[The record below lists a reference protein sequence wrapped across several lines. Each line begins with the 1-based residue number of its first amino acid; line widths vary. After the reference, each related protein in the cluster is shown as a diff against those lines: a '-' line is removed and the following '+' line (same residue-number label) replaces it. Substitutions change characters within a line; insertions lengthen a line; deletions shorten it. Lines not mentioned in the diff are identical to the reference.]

1 MNRSPSHH
9 LLRNLVSRALIT
21 AGALALSGA
30 AFAAGKPLFTG
41 PAQVQ
46 PAAMATAN
54 RMASRPDTSTMRVLR
69 ADASVVS
76 AQTREIE
83 LDLGL
88 RRVNAVLEHARD
100 SASGSLVWIGH
111 VRETA
116 KARPATAREVAHDE
130 LNSVI
135 LVRRGNGVTGNVR
148 VDGKLFRIQTIA
160 GTADTALIEVN
171 EDKRPPDHP
180 SAFGDLP
187 QIAMQQAPSGRVGAL
202 AIDPGPTATIRVL
215 VVATNA
221 AVSAYGGDMA
231 ALVDLAVA
239 ESNQGYVNSN
249 VGINMELAGYTTT
262 TYADAGMSTDL
273 SRFRGTSD
281 GYMDNI
287 HALRDANAADVAVL
301 VGNDS
306 SACGLAS
313 GIGSTATT
321 AFATAYWDCITG
333 YYSFA
338 HEIGHLQS
346 ARHDPAT
353 DPTNSPYAYGHGYR
367 APNNAWRT
375 IMAYNCSPSCPR
387 INYWSNPDVTY
398 GGVAMGTANTSH
410 NQRVLVNTKATIAA
424 FRGGGGGGGTQTYSN
439 GTDYAIA
446 DNTTVD
452 SPITVSGRSGNAPSN
467 ASVTVAIVHT
477 YQGDLK
483 VDLVAPD
490 GSLYNIHNR
499 TGGSA
504 DNVNKTVTLNL
515 SSEPLNGIWK
525 LRVNDNAGGDTG
537 YINSWSVTF

>member
-1 MNRSPSHH
+1 MNRFALHT
-9 LLRNLVSRALIT
+9 LVAT
-21 AGALALSGA
+21 GALMLSA
-30 AFAAGKPLFTG
+30 TAVAGQPLFLG

-46 PAAMATAN
+46 PGASVA
-54 RMASRPDTSTMRVLR
+54 ASRLAARPATTSLR
-69 ADASVVS
+69 ALRANAAVVN
-76 AQTREIE
+76 AQTNEIE

-88 RRVNAVLEHARD
+88 QRVNAVLEQAKANTD
-100 SASGSLVWIGH
+100 GSVVWIGH

-116 KARPATAREVAHDE
+116 KARAATAREVRHDG

-135 LVRRGNGVTGNVR
+135 LVRRGDGVTGNVR
-148 VDGKLFRIQTIA
+148 VDGQLYRIRPLPDGSHA
-160 GTADTALIEVN
+160 VIEVD
-171 EDKRPPDHP
+171 ESAMPPDHP

-187 QIAMQQAPSGRVGAL
+187 QIQMPTRQAGQVSAL

-215 VVATNA
+215 VVATNN
-221 AVSAYGGDMA
+221 AVSAYGGDMQ
-231 ALVDLAVA
+231 ALVQLAVA

-249 VGINMELAGYTTT
+249 VGINMELAGYSTVA
-262 TYADAGMSTDL
+262 YNDVGMSTDL
-273 SRFRGTSD
+273 SRFRGTGD
-281 GYMDNI
+281 GYMDTI
-287 HALRDANAADVAVL
+287 HALRDSNAADVAVL

-313 GIGSTATT
+313 GIGSTAST

-338 HEIGHLQS
+338 HEVGHLQS

-353 DPTNSPYAYGHGYR
+353 DPTNSPYVYGHGYR

-375 IMAYNCSPSCPR
+375 IMAYACTGGCTR
-387 INYWSNPDVTY
+387 LNYWSNPDVTY
-398 GGVAMGTANTSH
+398 GGVAMGTADRSH

-439 GTDYAIA
+439 GTDHAIG

-452 SPITVSGRSGNAPSN
+452 SPVTVSGRSGNAPTS
-467 ASVTVAIVHT
+467 ASISVNIVHT
-477 YQGDLK
+477 YRGDLR
-483 VDLVAPD
+483 VDVVAPD
-490 GSLYNIHNR
+490 GTLYNLHNR

-504 DNVNKTVTLNL
+504 DNLNSTYTRDL
-515 SSEPLNGIWK
+515 SGEPLNGTWK

>member
-1 MNRSPSHH
+1 MNRKTSFRSGV
-9 LLRNLVSRALIT
+9 LVT
-21 AGALALSGA
+21 AGALLLSGA
-30 AFAAGKPLFTG
+30 AMAGQPLFTG
-41 PAQVQ
+41 PANVQ
-46 PAAMATAN
+46 PDAAATAG
-54 RMASRPDTSTMRVLR
+54 RLAARPASTSLR
-69 ADASVVS
+69 ALQANPSVVS
-76 AQTREIE
+76 AQTAEIE

-88 RRVNAVLEHARD
+88 QRVNAVLEQAKAQPD
-100 SASGSLVWIGH
+100 GSVVWIGH

-116 KARPATAREVAHDE
+116 KARAATAREVRHDGN
-130 LNSVI
+130 NSVI
-135 LVRRGNGVTGNVR
+135 LVRRGEGVTGNVR
-148 VDGKLFRIQTIA
+148 VDGQLYRIRPLPDGSHA
-160 GTADTALIEVN
+160 VIEVN
-171 EDKRPPDHP
+171 EAAMPPDHP

-187 QIAMQQAPSGRVGAL
+187 QIQMAPAAGQVSAL

-215 VVATNA
+215 VVATNN
-221 AVSAYGGDMA
+221 AVSAYGGDMQ
-231 ALVDLAVA
+231 ALVQLAVA

-249 VGINMELAGYTTT
+249 VGINLELAGYTTVS
-262 TYADAGMSTDL
+262 YADVGMSTDL

-287 HALRDANAADVAVL
+287 HALRDSNAADVAVL

-313 GIGSTATT
+313 GIGSTAST

-353 DPTNSPYAYGHGYR
+353 DPTNTPYVYGHGYR

-375 IMAYNCSPSCPR
+375 IMAYACTGGCPR
-387 INYWSNPDVTY
+387 LNYWSNPDVTY
-398 GGVAMGTANTSH
+398 SGVAMGTADRSH

-424 FRGGGGGGGTQTYSN
+424 FRGGGGGGGNPQTYSN
-439 GTDYAIA
+439 ATDYAIG

-452 SPITVSGRSGNAPSN
+452 SPIAVSGRTGNAPAN
-467 ASVTVAIVHT
+467 ASVAVNIVHT
-477 YQGDLK
+477 YRGDLR

-490 GSLYNIHNR
+490 GTLYNLHNR
-499 TGGSA
+499 SGGSA
-504 DNVNKTVTLNL
+504 DNLNSTYTRDL
-515 SSEPLNGIWK
+515 GSEPLNGTWR

-537 YINSWSVTF
+537 YINSWSITF